1 MNTSRIASRVIVT
14 TCVLGLAACASTP
27 RYVPADHPDDFGHY
41 STRLDDNRYRI
52 VYNGGRTTG
61 LNSTRD
67 YALMR
72 AAELTLA
79 EDYDWFEVIDRE
91 TVTVTDHGDHGPEM
105 GFGVER
111 TYYVERSCG
120 LLGCSQS
127 VRPWTTTRLDVD
139 SGRTVTRHSHML
151 EILMGKG
158 EIPKKGGNYYNA
170 ASLAESLF
178 ESM

>member
-1 MNTSRIASRVIVT
+1 MFNSRTASRVVAAV
-14 TCVLGLAACASTP
+14 CLLGLGACASTP
-27 RYVPADHPDDFGHY
+27 GYVPADDPDDFGHY

-52 VYNGGRTTG
+52 VYNGGRSTG
-61 LNSTRD
+61 LNTTRD

-79 EDYDWFEVIDRE
+79 DGYDWFEVVDRE
-91 TVTVTDHGDHGPEM
+91 TVTVTDHGNRGPEM

-127 VRPWTTTRLDVD
+127 VRPWTTTRLDMD
-139 SGRTVTRHSHML
+139 GGRSVTRHSHML

-158 EIPKKGGNYYNA
+158 EIPQKGGNFYNA
-170 ASLAESLF
+170 ESLAESLF